1 MTAQKPPPDPVLI
14 GNAVLAVKARLAP
27 QGSWRESALRL
38 FTRPLVRRMLRNRV
52 EPATLVTALATPT
65 PAVVRWQGLRE
76 RAGNLPPRPRI
87 LILKLDHIGDFIVG
101 MPAIAHLR
109 AAFPDAR
116 LTLVCASWN
125 RAWAERTGW
134 FEQVLQFDLFTRRNA
149 DWGGTTPEQFVEFAA
164 LDLAGYDLAIDLRHD
179 ADTRPLLAMAGAT
192 YRAGFCAPYD
202 QGGSAL
208 DLALPDVEHISPKAG
223 TGLPLHA
230 ELRLLL
236 LAMTVSATFTA
247 QPPHPAARLLSGRP
261 PNRIRR
267 YVILAPGAGSPIRVW
282 PEQRLAAIARR
293 LLDAADVDLVLT
305 GGPSEAAAAAE
316 VAAALPPERVENL
329 CTILPLADLPDLI
342 RGCSLYVGY
351 DTGTTHLAAALGVP
365 TVALLTGVP
374 NLDVWYPLGR
384 HVRVV
389 AGRIACSP
397 CYLRTASQCPYGVPC
412 LDAIGVDDIWAA
424 CAEAL
429 AEGGLMRASRQTTPA

>member
-1 MTAQKPPPDPVLI
+1 MSNPPPDPILI
-14 GNAVLAVKARLAP
+14 GNAVLAIKARLAP
-27 QGSWRESALRL
+27 QGSLREKAIRL
-38 FTRPLVRRMLRNRV
+38 LTRPLVRRMLRHRADV
-52 EPATLVTALATPT
+52 VTTVPDAGTPQPT
-65 PAVVRWQGLRE
+65 VVRWHGLQE
-76 RAGNLPPRPRI
+76 RAGDLPRQPRI

-125 RAWAERTGW
+125 RPWAERTGW
-134 FEQVLQFDLFTRRNA
+134 FEQVVQFNLFTQRNA
-149 DWGGTTPEQFVEFAA
+149 DWGGTTPEQFSEFAA
-164 LDLAGYDLAIDLRHD
+164 LDLAGFDLAIDLRHD
-179 ADTRPLLAMAGAT
+179 PDTRPLLAMVGASF
-192 YRAGFCAPYD
+192 RAGFCAPYD

-208 DLALPDVEHISPKAG
+208 DIALPDVEHVEPEKG
-223 TGLPLHA
+223 TGQPLHA
-230 ELRLLL
+230 ETRLLL
-236 LAMTVSATFTA
+236 LAMAVSATFTPA
-247 QPPHPAARLLSGRP
+247 PPHPALRLLTGGSSGRP
-261 PNRIRR
+261 RP

-282 PEQRLAAIARR
+282 PEDRLAAIAHR
-293 LLDAADVDLVLT
+293 LLEVTAVDLVLT
-305 GGPSEAAAAAE
+305 GGPAEADSAAQI
-316 VAAALPPERVENL
+316 AAALPAERIVNL
-329 CTILPLADLPDLI
+329 CATLPLADLPDLI
-342 RGCSLYVGY
+342 RACSLYVGY

-412 LDAIGVDDIWAA
+412 LTAIGVDDIWAA

-429 AEGGLMRASRQTTPA
+429 GEAGLLHNTRQTTPV